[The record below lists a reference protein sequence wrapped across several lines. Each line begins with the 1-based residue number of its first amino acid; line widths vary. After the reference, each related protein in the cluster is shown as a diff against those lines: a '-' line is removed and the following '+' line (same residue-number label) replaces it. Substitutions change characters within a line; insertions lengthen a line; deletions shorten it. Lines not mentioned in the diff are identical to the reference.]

1 MDEAILTR
9 AAGQGDSEAFGEL
22 VVRHAMAARRV
33 ASAVLRNADEADD
46 AVQDATLSAWRAIDR
61 YDPSR
66 SFRAWFLR
74 IVANA
79 ALDQFRR
86 RRVREAEPLNDWL
99 ESRSVLPDQATERVL
114 LRQRLTEGLA
124 QLPERQ
130 RIALV
135 LFDAEGY
142 SHSEIAAVLRVPE
155 GTVRS
160 YVFHAR
166 RAMRR
171 ILAPVV
177 EEGVQ

>member
-1 MDEAILTR
+1 MDEATLTTR
-9 AAGQGDSEAFGEL
+9 ASQGDSDAFGEL

-33 ASAVLRNADEADD
+33 ALAVLRNADEADD
-46 AVQDATLSAWRAIDR
+46 AVQSATLSAWRAIAR
-61 YDPSR
+61 YDPDR
-66 SFRAWFLR
+66 SFRAWYLR
-74 IVANA
+74 IIANA

-86 RRVREAEPLNDWL
+86 RRVRAAEPLSDWL
-99 ESRSVLPDQATERVL
+99 ESRTVLPDQATERAL
-114 LRQRLTEGLA
+114 LRDRLMEGLA

-130 RIALV
+130 RVALV

-142 SHSEIAAVLRVPE
+142 SHSEIAAVLKVPE

-171 ILAPVV
+171 ILAPAV
-177 EEGVQ
+177 EEEIR